1 MCADLELEACL
12 PDFEGKAAAGE
23 QPVAAEFGA
32 FPIAYVAS
40 TRPRI
45 ERFERETIDAA
56 TTRVTVV
63 ARVMDA
69 LFVIPRHRHP
79 HRL

>member
-1 MCADLELEACL
+1 MCTDLELEARL
-12 PDFEGKAAAGE
+12 PGFEGKAAAGK

-32 FPIAYVAS
+32 FPLAYVAS

-56 TTRVTVV
+56 MARVTAV
-63 ARVMDA
+63 AA
-69 LFVIPRHRHP
+69 
-79 HRL
+79 